1 MEKSTDLKLD
11 SNENA
16 TYHDLCGAVP
26 AGRGRKF
33 MPSRDHVPQGE
44 SVKINDGNVLLE
56 KLEKEQD
63 KSQESRR
70 KNNLTDC
77 VDVSGPQVLG
87 VVMPTPQEAPA
98 VGRCGVSGPRH

>member
-1 MEKSTDLKLD
+1 
-11 SNENA
+11 
-16 TYHDLCGAVP
+16 
-26 AGRGRKF
+26 

-70 KNNLTDC
+70 RNNLTDY

-87 VVMPTPQEAPA
+87 VVTPTPQEAPA
-98 VGRCGVSGPRH
+98 VGGCGVSGPRH